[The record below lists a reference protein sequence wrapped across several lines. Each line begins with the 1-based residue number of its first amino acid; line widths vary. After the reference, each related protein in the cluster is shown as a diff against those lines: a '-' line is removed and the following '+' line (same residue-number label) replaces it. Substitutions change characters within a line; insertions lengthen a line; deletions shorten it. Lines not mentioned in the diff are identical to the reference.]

1 LNWLYLRL
9 RLLSWILG
17 VTRECPKFRGSIG
30 MAGFELLRSTASSSR
45 GAHGKEC
52 PVQCGTERLER
63 LHALRRQEAT
73 LNAAKVDK
81 ARLGV
86 CVHPED

>member
-1 LNWLYLRL
+1 
-9 RLLSWILG
+9 
-17 VTRECPKFRGSIG
+17 
-30 MAGFELLRSTASSSR
+30 MAGFELLRSTAPSSR
-45 GAHGKEC
+45 GAHGNEC

-73 LNAAKVDK
+73 LKCRESGK

-86 CVHPED
+86 CVHAED